1 MDNKCELDPL
11 VGSRLIRLPEV
22 LKIVAMGKTRLYV
35 KVADGSF
42 PKPIRLSERQ
52 VRWVLADVI
61 GWVESLKRHS
71 SMRVAGH
78 GVSPDQVLPN
88 QRHCQRAT
96 DTPRQ
101 FIARRSGD
109 RRRT

>member
-1 MDNKCELDPL
+1 MDNRSEFEPL

-22 LKIVAMGKTRLYV
+22 LKIVAMGKTRLYA

-61 GWVESLKRHS
+61 GWVESLKRYP

-78 GVSPDQVLPN
+78 GVSPDQVLAN
-88 QRHCQRAT
+88 QRHCRRAT
-96 DTPRQ
+96 DSQRQ
-101 FIARRSGD
+101 FSARRSGD
-109 RRRT
+109 RRRV